1 MASFLRNWG
10 KKEEALR
17 QEDIQAEGPASQ
29 ALPEPNEE
37 NSAAASLEEDGIAQP
52 DPLDIDALGGEVA
65 ITYESMNGKKQ
76 RHYTQIFINPKFM
89 PVITTNRKPDNTEYL
104 AVKHELLSSA
114 YHSLQPYMDFVLSLK
129 GMYERDDLRRALEL
143 IVKRFLTRFWDM
155 PASKDSHHAYLWG
168 LTLHCVDVACA
179 EAEKATAWMPMS
191 EHGIDEINHAR
202 YLGMVVLLHFTK
214 GLFHDAHKL
223 YQYEMTGYSGNFTV
237 KFDPL
242 RNQGNVLDFKIVYPE
257 RTETWGEP
265 IASPGKLNAIEFCA
279 LFPRELLKYAPS
291 SQFIEVFTAV
301 FDLEG
306 SDSDRD
312 SAKRDASNAGR
323 ATLEHM
329 ILNQV
334 KAYFTTDSSTTKP
347 ENSVFRVN
355 DDWVAVLSTQFLM
368 KVRPLEGRVYT
379 KDGVKNYLL
388 QEEALT
394 GTATKYDVS
403 LAYRFKRPNGKE
415 ESGKSRTKIAF
426 IKASYLLQ
434 VFPDLFKIIGQIFF
448 DEVDREAV
456 RALCPSADNFIKNL
470 NKSSTE
476 QLQAGKTADSVP
488 VPEAEPL
495 ASEAAPGTGAL
506 PAGAE
511 FHQSPAESGCTDEPS
526 SAVAPAEEPCDPEQ
540 ATGQR
545 PKEPGA
551 EEQHAVASPADAEH
565 VDEPPTEELSVAKL
579 TVDTAPVHIQGSP
592 KPKQVGRAMVKWSDQ
607 LMFLLAHYEAGDSCP
622 ETGWLFVSIYG
633 AYVRAPRFYQ
643 RMTNEQ
649 LLEQSDW
656 GVVAAG
662 MCRELGAEGLLALK
676 PQVGCIVFTPPGG
689 GEASVEGAFFELNLP
704 PKTYR
709 ELFDR
714 IMKTAPIMELKKQ

>member
-10 KKEEALR
+10 KKEEVVR
-17 QEDIQAEGPASQ
+17 QEDIQAEKPANQ
-29 ALPEPNEE
+29 ALPGPNAE
-37 NSAAASLEEDGIAQP
+37 SAAVASLEEGSLARP

-76 RHYTQIFINPKFM
+76 RHYTQVYIDPKLM
-89 PVITTNRKPDNTEYL
+89 PVITMNRKPGNAEYL
-104 AVKHELLSSA
+104 AIKHELLSSA

-129 GMYERDDLRRALEL
+129 GMHGRDDLHRAMEL

-155 PASKDSHHAYLWG
+155 PASKESHHAYQWG

-179 EAEKATAWMPMS
+179 EAEKATSWIPMS
-191 EHGIDEINHAR
+191 EHGIDEISHAR

-257 RTETWGEP
+257 RTEAWGEP

-312 SAKRDASNAGR
+312 SAKRDAANAGR
-323 ATLEHM
+323 ATLEQM

-355 DDWVAVLSTQFLM
+355 DDWVAVLSAQFLM

-388 QEEALT
+388 QEEALA
-394 GTATKYDVS
+394 GTATRYDVN

-415 ESGKSRTKIAF
+415 ESGKSRAKLAF

-434 VFPDLFKIIGQIFF
+434 VFPDLFKVIGQIFF
-448 DEVDREAV
+448 DEIDREAV
-456 RALCPSADNFIKNL
+456 RELCPSADNFMRDL
-470 NKSSTE
+470 NKNSTE
-476 QLQAGKTADSVP
+476 QPQAGETADSAP
-488 VPEAEPL
+488 VPEVEPL
-495 ASEAAPGTGAL
+495 ASETALKTGMSADTPSVL
-506 PAGAE
+506 PVCAE
-511 FHQSPAESGCTDEPS
+511 FRQPPVDVGHIDEL
-526 SAVAPAEEPCDPEQ
+526 PAEEP
-540 ATGQR
+540 
-545 PKEPGA
+545 
-551 EEQHAVASPADAEH
+551 SPAKLAVDA
-565 VDEPPTEELSVAKL
+565 
-579 TVDTAPVHIQGSP
+579 APVHIQSSP
-592 KPKQVGRAMVKWSDQ
+592 KPKQVGRAMVSWSDQ
-607 LMFLLAHYEAGDSCP
+607 LMFLLAHYEADDSCP
-622 ETGWLFVSIYG
+622 EAGWLFVSIYG
-633 AYVRAPRFYQ
+633 AYVRTPRFYQ
-643 RMTNEQ
+643 KMTNEQ

-656 GVVAAG
+656 GTVAAG
-662 MCRELGAEGLLALK
+662 MCRDLGAEGLLVLK
-676 PQVGCIVFTPPGG
+676 PQVGRIVFTPPGG
-689 GEASVEGAFFELNLP
+689 GEASAEGAFFELNLP
-704 PKTYR
+704 PKIYR

>member
-1 MASFLRNWG
+1 
-10 KKEEALR
+10 
-17 QEDIQAEGPASQ
+17 
-29 ALPEPNEE
+29 
-37 NSAAASLEEDGIAQP
+37 
-52 DPLDIDALGGEVA
+52 
-65 ITYESMNGKKQ
+65 
-76 RHYTQIFINPKFM
+76 
-89 PVITTNRKPDNTEYL
+89 
-104 AVKHELLSSA
+104 
-114 YHSLQPYMDFVLSLK
+114 
-129 GMYERDDLRRALEL
+129 
-143 IVKRFLTRFWDM
+143 
-155 PASKDSHHAYLWG
+155 
-168 LTLHCVDVACA
+168 
-179 EAEKATAWMPMS
+179 MPMS
-191 EHGIDEINHAR
+191 EHGIDEISHAR

-223 YQYEMTGYSGNFTV
+223 YQYEMTGYSGNFIV

-257 RTETWGEP
+257 RAEAWGEP

-347 ENSVFRVN
+347 ENSVFRVS

-388 QEEALT
+388 QEEALA

-415 ESGKSRTKIAF
+415 ESGKSRVKIAF

-434 VFPDLFKIIGQIFF
+434 VFPDLFKVIGQVFF
-448 DEVDREAV
+448 DEIDREAV
-456 RALCPSADNFIKNL
+456 RGLCPSADNFIKNL
-470 NKSSTE
+470 NKNSTE
-476 QLQAGKTADSVP
+476 QPQAGKAADSALG
-488 VPEAEPL
+488 PEAEPL
-495 ASEAAPGTGAL
+495 ASKAAPGTGAPVDSL
-506 PAGAE
+506 FVFPARAASSQAPAE
-511 FHQSPAESGCTDEPS
+511 FGCADEPS
-526 SAVAPAEEPCDPEQ
+526 PAVAPAEDPCV
-540 ATGQR
+540 
-545 PKEPGA
+545 PKKA
-551 EEQHAVASPADAEH
+551 ADRRPADAER
-565 VDEPPTEELSVAKL
+565 VDDPPVEELSVAKL
-579 TVDTAPVHIQGSP
+579 TVDTAPVHIHGSP
-592 KPKQVGRAMVKWSDQ
+592 RPRQIGRAMVKWSDQ

-622 ETGWLFVSIYG
+622 ETGWLFVNIYG

-643 RMTNEQ
+643 KMTNEQ

-662 MCRELGAEGLLALK
+662 MCRELGAEGLLALT
-676 PQVGCIVFTPPGG
+676 PQMGRIVFTPPGG

-704 PKTYR
+704 AKIYR

-714 IMKTAPIMELKKQ
+714 IMQTAPVMELKKQ